1 MRIESVNENT
11 CMVYF
16 GDQIGAESAGL
27 VKRATDRL
35 RRDMSDLIVDLVP
48 SYTSILVTW
57 DLEQADRFAI
67 VRRVR
72 AAIDSEDDGSTGGDS
87 ARIVELPVYYDR
99 EVGLDLEDVCEHAG
113 LSRDEVV
120 RIHSEQLYQVYA
132 IGFAPGFAY
141 LGSTDE
147 RIAIPRKSTPRLKVP
162 TGSVGIAGTQTA
174 IYPSCT
180 PGGWQIIGRTP
191 QKMVDWDSDSL
202 ALVQVGDQVR
212 FRAISRDEFLE
223 LGGNLDEL

>member
-1 MRIESVNENT
+1 
-11 CMVYF
+11 
-16 GDQIGAESAGL
+16 
-27 VKRATDRL
+27 
-35 RRDMSDLIVDLVP
+35 
-48 SYTSILVTW
+48 
-57 DLEQADRFAI
+57 
-67 VRRVR
+67 
-72 AAIDSEDDGSTGGDS
+72 DDGSTEGDS

>member
-27 VKRATDRL
+27 VKRVTDRL

>member
-67 VRRVR
+67 ARRVR
-72 AAIDSEDDGSTGGDS
+72 AAIDSEDDDSTGDDS
-87 ARIVELPVYYDR
+87 ARIVELPVYYDP
-99 EVGLDLEDVCEHAG
+99 EVGLDLEDVCEHAA

>member
-16 GDQIGAESAGL
+16 GDQIGAESAGQ
-27 VKRATDRL
+27 VKQATDRL
-35 RRDMSDLIVDLVP
+35 RRDMSDLIIDLVP
-48 SYTSILVTW
+48 SYTSILLTW
-57 DLEQADRFAI
+57 DLEQADRFAMA
-67 VRRVR
+67 RRVR
-72 AAIDSEDDGSTGGDS
+72 SAIDSDDHGSTGEGA
-87 ARIVELPVYYDR
+87 ARIVELPVYYDP

-113 LSRDEVV
+113 LSLDEVV

-223 LGGNLDEL
+223 LGGKVDEL

>member
-72 AAIDSEDDGSTGGDS
+72 AAIDSEDDGSTEGDS

-132 IGFAPGFAY
+132 IGFAPGVAY

>member
-1 MRIESVNENT
+1 MRIEPVNENT

-27 VKRATDRL
+27 VKRATNSL
-35 RRDMSDLIVDLVP
+35 RRDMSDIIIDLVP

-57 DLEQADRFAI
+57 NLEQADRFAI
-67 VRRVR
+67 TRRLR
-72 AAIDSEDDGSTGGDS
+72 AAVDAPDSSS
-87 ARIVELPVYYDR
+87 AGEESSRIVELPVYYGP
-99 EVGLDLEDVCEHAG
+99 EAGLDLDDVCEHSG

-120 RIHSEQLYQVYA
+120 RIHSEPSYQVYA

-174 IYPSCT
+174 IYPSPT

-191 QKMVDWDSDSL
+191 QKMIDWESESL
-202 ALVQVGDQVR
+202 ARVQVGDQVR
-212 FRAISRDEFLE
+212 FRPISRSEFIE

>member
-72 AAIDSEDDGSTGGDS
+72 AAIDSEDDGSTEGDS

-180 PGGWQIIGRTP
+180 PGGWQIIGRTS

>member
-16 GDQIGAESAGL
+16 GDQIGAESAGQ
-27 VKRATDRL
+27 VKQATDRL
-35 RRDMSDLIVDLVP
+35 RRDMSDLIIDLVP
-48 SYTSILVTW
+48 SYTSILLTW

-72 AAIDSEDDGSTGGDS
+72 AAIDSEDDGSTEGDS

-223 LGGNLDEL
+223 LGGKVDEL

>member
-67 VRRVR
+67 VRWVR
-72 AAIDSEDDGSTGGDS
+72 AAIDSEDDGSTEGDS

>member
-16 GDQIGAESAGL
+16 GDQIGAETAGL

-87 ARIVELPVYYDR
+87 ARIVELPVYYDP
-99 EVGLDLEDVCEHAG
+99 EVGLDLEDACEHAG

>member
-1 MRIESVNENT
+1 
-11 CMVYF
+11 MVYF

-27 VKRATDRL
+27 VKQASDRL
-35 RRDMSDLIVDLVP
+35 RRDMSDLIIDLVP

-57 DLEQADRFAI
+57 DLDKADRFAI
-67 VRRVR
+67 TRRVR
-72 AAIDSEDDGSTGGDS
+72 AVIDADDNDSTGDDS
-87 ARIVELPVYYDR
+87 ARIVELPVYYDP
-99 EVGLDLEDVCEHAG
+99 EVGLDLEDVCGHAG
-113 LSRDEVV
+113 LSRDEVI

-212 FRAISRDEFLE
+212 FRAISRDEVLE

>member
-27 VKRATDRL
+27 VKQATDRL

-57 DLEQADRFAI
+57 NLEQADRFAI
-67 VRRVR
+67 TRRLR
-72 AAIDSEDDGSTGGDS
+72 AAMEAGDNGSAGDEAS
-87 ARIVELPVYYDR
+87 RIVELPVYYGPD
-99 EVGLDLEDVCEHAG
+99 VGLDLDDVCAHAG
-113 LSRDEVV
+113 LSPQEVV

-147 RIAIPRKSTPRLKVP
+147 QIAIPRKSTPRLKVP

-212 FRAISRDEFLE
+212 FKAISRAEFIE
-223 LGGNLDEL
+223 LGGNPDEL